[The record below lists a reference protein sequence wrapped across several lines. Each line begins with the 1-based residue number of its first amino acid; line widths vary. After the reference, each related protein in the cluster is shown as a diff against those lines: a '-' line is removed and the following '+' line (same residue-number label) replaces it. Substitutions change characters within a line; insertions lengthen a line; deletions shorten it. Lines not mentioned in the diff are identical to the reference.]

1 MNEELTVANDK
12 GLYLD
17 EKDKAIT
24 EKVVGTI
31 NKIVQADTIFV
42 MGKKEN
48 VAYNIFTDQCAACRQ
63 ISAWWLLI
71 LITGDNKYHKVFQD
85 EIEKKCSDTI
95 PVSCIVMQTTTFQHW
110 LNENLPFAFTI
121 LLKAP
126 VIYNINPELEA
137 LPNKHFIETSIP
149 EVDKRAFKK
158 CIDLF
163 KEYIAGAELYTARKH
178 YKLALFMCHQ
188 ATELLITAF
197 VKSQTGLE
205 LHIHNINHLN
215 SYLSFLVPDI
225 AGDFCGKSELEQE
238 SFQLL
243 QKSYCAA
250 RYDTGFS
257 VKYKQLEITRQK
269 LTQLVEALKAQ

>member
-12 GLYLD
+12 VPYLH

-24 EKVVGTI
+24 AKVVATI

-42 MGKKEN
+42 MGRKEN
-48 VAYNIFTDQCAACRQ
+48 VAYNIFTDKHAASGQ
-63 ISAWWLLI
+63 ISALWVLI
-71 LITGDNKYHKVFQD
+71 LITGNNKYHKVFQD
-85 EIEKKCSDTI
+85 EIEKKCIDAI
-95 PVSCIVMQTTTFQHW
+95 PVNCIVMQTITFQHW
-110 LNENLPFAFTI
+110 LNENSPFAVTV

-126 VIYNINPELEA
+126 VIYNINPKLEA
-137 LPNKHFIETSIP
+137 LRNQHTTNKDILK
-149 EVDKRAFKK
+149 VDKNVFKK
-158 CIDLF
+158 CIDF
-163 KEYIAGAELYTARKH
+163 FQEYIAGAELYTARKH
-178 YKLALFMCHQ
+178 YRLGLFMYHQ
-188 ATELLITAF
+188 ATELLVTAF

-215 SYLSFLVPDI
+215 NYLSFLVPGI
-225 AGDFCGKSELEQE
+225 AEDFFGKSELEQE
-238 SFQLL
+238 SFRLL

-269 LTQLVEALKAQ
+269 LTQLLEALKAQ

>member
-1 MNEELTVANDK
+1 MNEELTVPNDK
-12 GLYLD
+12 VLYLD

-24 EKVVGTI
+24 AKVVAAI

-42 MGKKEN
+42 MGRKEN
-48 VAYNIFTDQCAACRQ
+48 VTYNIFTDQRVACRQ

-85 EIEKKCSDTI
+85 EIEKKCSDTV

-110 LNENLPFAFTI
+110 LNENSTFAFTV

-126 VIYNINPELEA
+126 VIHNLNPELEA
-137 LPNKHFIETSIP
+137 LRDKHLIETSIP
-149 EVDKRAFKK
+149 EVDKKVFKK
-158 CIDLF
+158 CADLF
-163 KEYIAGAELYTARKH
+163 KEYIAGAELYTVRKH

-188 ATELLITAF
+188 ATELLVTAF
-197 VKSQTGLE
+197 LKSQTGLE
-205 LHIHNINHLN
+205 LHIHNINNLN
-215 SYLSFLVPDI
+215 NYLSFLVPGI
-225 AGDFCGKSELEQE
+225 AEDFCGKSELEQE
-238 SFQLL
+238 SFRLL

-257 VKYKQLEITRQK
+257 VKYKQLEITRQR
-269 LTQLVEALKAQ
+269 LTQLVEALMAQ